1 MIHLVTLNPALDLS
15 LELRDLPHGKI
26 GELREAGLSAGGKGV
41 NIARFL
47 KAWGLPILPWLGTGG
62 GSHPTHLLYRSLLE
76 KEGLPA
82 RFLSDKAPVRINAV
96 SSDGRS
102 SRKYNHPGTKLPPS
116 VFLKL
121 LPSVARKDTVV
132 LTGRLPGGMKDRTYA
147 DWIGVFRKR
156 GVRTVIDT
164 SGKPL
169 AEALKAGPSF
179 FKVNLIEFSE
189 ACGKRFKGL
198 DQVKKVIPIF
208 LRHDLSHGAV
218 TNGAE
223 GALVWRE
230 GRAVKVSSSTKPRK
244 GLVVG
249 AGDAF
254 LAGYLK
260 GWEGGHGLEECATL
274 ACAAATVVASRGIL
288 GFQAALAAAARKS
301 VKVRELR

>member
-15 LELRDLPHGKI
+15 LEVRESREGKI
-26 GELREAGLSAGGKGV
+26 GELKEAGFSAGGKGV

-47 KAWGLPILPWLGTGG
+47 KAWGLPALSWLGTGG
-62 GSHPTHLLYRSLLE
+62 GNHPTHRLYRSLLG
-76 KEGLPA
+76 KEGLSA
-82 RFLSDKAPVRINAV
+82 KFLSDKAPVRINAV

-102 SRKYNHPGTKLPPS
+102 SRKYNHPGTKLPPG

-132 LTGRLPGGMKDRTYA
+132 LTGRLPGGMKESTYA
-147 DWIGVFRKR
+147 DWIKVFRKR

-169 AEALKAGPSF
+169 AEALKSGPSF

-189 ACGKRFKGL
+189 ACGRKFKGL
-198 DQVKKVIPIF
+198 DPVRRVIPIF

-223 GALVWRE
+223 GALVWGE
-230 GRAVKVSSSTKPRK
+230 GRVLRVSAPKARK

-254 LAGYLK
+254 LAGYLRA
-260 GWEGGHGLEECATL
+260 WEAGKGLEERAGL
-274 ACAAATVVASRGIL
+274 ACAAASVVAFAGIS
-288 GFQAALAAAARKS
+288 GFRAPLAAAARKT